1 MDELERARSE
11 VRLAAQALAASW
23 EEITLLYSIG
33 EILGRTVQL
42 EDAAGTIL
50 TEISDTVGA
59 DLGAIY
65 VLDAPRGLLV
75 PIAARGVAP
84 KSIDAIPIDDMATIA
99 ARVFAQATPRIYDP
113 EAAPSPC
120 EVPVRRGQALGV
132 PITWGTPK
140 GSVGLG
146 VVTLSAPRFDRTFT
160 AGDLKLVAAIA
171 SQIGTAIQITRLVRA
186 SVEQERLEHEMQ
198 LAHELQMRLLPAPGV
213 VAPDAI
219 CAARVEPAR
228 SVGGDFYHLFRLGGG
243 RVGVLIGDVSSHGY
257 QAALIMAHT
266 MSAMAIHAQKG
277 DDPATTVA
285 ALLSTIADDLTETD
299 MFLAL
304 FYAVVDPAAGEIR
317 WVNAGQPGTF
327 VMSGDGTMH
336 RLPAT
341 DPPLGM
347 TSAAPHQSARAWNK
361 QTDTLLLFTD
371 GVCDARDID
380 GRTLGE
386 AKVLEVVKAR
396 RHERPERIVDGV
408 FALLEGHMG
417 SVAPPDDQALLVLRT

>member
-11 VRLAAQALAASW
+11 VRLTAQALAASW

-99 ARVFAQATPRIYDP
+99 ARVFAEATPRIYDP

-132 PITWGTPK
+132 PITWATPK

-160 AGDLKLVAAIA
+160 AGDLNSTFGGSPLAA
-171 SQIGTAIQITRLVRA
+171 
-186 SVEQERLEHEMQ
+186 
-198 LAHELQMRLLPAPGV
+198 PP
-213 VAPDAI
+213 
-219 CAARVEPAR
+219 
-228 SVGGDFYHLFRLGGG
+228 
-243 RVGVLIGDVSSHGY
+243 
-257 QAALIMAHT
+257 
-266 MSAMAIHAQKG
+266 
-277 DDPATTVA
+277 TVA
-285 ALLSTIADDLTETD
+285 
-299 MFLAL
+299 
-304 FYAVVDPAAGEIR
+304 
-317 WVNAGQPGTF
+317 
-327 VMSGDGTMH
+327 
-336 RLPAT
+336 
-341 DPPLGM
+341 
-347 TSAAPHQSARAWNK
+347 
-361 QTDTLLLFTD
+361 
-371 GVCDARDID
+371 
-380 GRTLGE
+380 
-386 AKVLEVVKAR
+386 
-396 RHERPERIVDGV
+396 RPY
-408 FALLEGHMG
+408 
-417 SVAPPDDQALLVLRT
+417 